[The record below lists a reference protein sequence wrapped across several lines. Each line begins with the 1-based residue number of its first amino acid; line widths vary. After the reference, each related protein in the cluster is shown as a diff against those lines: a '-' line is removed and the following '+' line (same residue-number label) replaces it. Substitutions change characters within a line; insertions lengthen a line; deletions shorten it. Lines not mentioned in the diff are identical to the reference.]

1 MGFGDKFKD
10 LAKQAQEA
18 VAERK
23 EQITEV
29 VDRASVAADQRT
41 GGKYTDK
48 IAKFGQKAE
57 QVVEK
62 AGADRDGSGEPA
74 DSGQDTDTEAAEPSV
89 AETPSPAPAAAEPAP
104 APEPPAAADGFPAF
118 E

>member
-18 VAERK
+18 VADRK

-62 AGADRDGSGEPA
+62 VGADPDGSGEPP
-74 DSGQDTDTEAAEPSV
+74 DPGPGTGTEAAEPSV
-89 AETPSPAPAAAEPAP
+89 TEAPSPAAAT
-104 APEPPAAADGFPAF
+104 PEPPAAADGFPAF